1 MNNYWEIVLEGS
13 EEAVDEFLDWL
24 PNEHQIFSEGDLALP
39 PEDLS
44 ERLRHFIGADS
55 RHRVYLAAGD
65 LAKLEA
71 ALRGRTNSSIQLTSR
86 RAATSGRFGFEAEA
100 YSPEV
105 ATEIRSALAERAR
118 EVEIAGFRVGQEV
131 EESGEGAALY
141 SPVHE
146 FEFRT
151 EGLLSGPIPELLAT
165 RTRLAEIDFVHLG
178 PLEITS

>member
-1 MNNYWEIVLEGS
+1 MNDYWEIVLEGS

-55 RHRVYLAAGD
+55 RHRVYLAASD
-65 LAKLEA
+65 LAKLESS
-71 ALRGRTNSSIQLTSR
+71 LQGRSNSSIQLTGR
-86 RAATSGRFGFEAEA
+86 RAATSGRFGFQAEA
-100 YSPEV
+100 FSPEV
-105 ATEIRSALAERAR
+105 ATAIRSALEERAH
-118 EVEIAGFRVGQEV
+118 EVEVAGFRVGQQV
-131 EESGEGAALY
+131 DEGAAGTALY
-141 SPVHE
+141 TPVHD

-151 EGLLSGPIPELLAT
+151 EGVLSGPLPQLLAT

-178 PLEITS
+178 PLEITN